1 MKRKGRALWGIL
13 FAAVLIG
20 TAVCSYHLGEE
31 QGKASGKAATEQKG
45 TSSLNLGSNC
55 AVIAPS
61 IDGEICDFSQ
71 TEPSSATVSL
81 AESLLTELRD
91 QIQTVSVFYQ
101 RSKTISVYHGTAG
114 LPDGSVL
121 GVNEEFLS
129 ASGLMIE
136 KGRGITAHDVS
147 AGKRA
152 AVLDRRSAQLLF
164 QGTDP
169 VGETVEI
176 EGRLYEVVGVAGFS
190 EPDMGNGLVLIPES
204 TWPEVYQYEEPK
216 SVIIRVSK
224 EEGDRSLEE
233 HAEYAV
239 RLLNSMIPEEE
250 SIRYQIVE

>member
-31 QGKASGKAATEQKG
+31 QGKASRSAETEQEK
-45 TSSLNLGSNC
+45 TSPLNPGKDC
-55 AVIAPS
+55 AVIAPFLG
-61 IDGEICDFSQ
+61 GEICDFSQ
-71 TEPSSATVSL
+71 TEPSPAVVSL
-81 AESLLTELRD
+81 AECLLTELKD

-101 RSKTISVYHGTAG
+101 RSKTVSVYHGTAG
-114 LPDGSVL
+114 LPDGSVF

-152 AVLDRRSAQLLF
+152 AVLDSRSAQILF

-176 EGRLYEVVGVAGFS
+176 EGRLYEVVGVAGFP
-190 EPDMGNGLVLIPES
+190 EPDMGNGLVLITES
-204 TWPEVYQYEEPK
+204 TWPEVYQYEEPR
-216 SVIIRVSK
+216 SILIHVSK
-224 EEGDRSLEE
+224 EDGDRSLEE
-233 HAEYAV
+233 QAGCAV
-239 RLLNSMIPEEE
+239 RLLNSMIPEGE
-250 SIRYQIVE
+250 SIRYRIVE